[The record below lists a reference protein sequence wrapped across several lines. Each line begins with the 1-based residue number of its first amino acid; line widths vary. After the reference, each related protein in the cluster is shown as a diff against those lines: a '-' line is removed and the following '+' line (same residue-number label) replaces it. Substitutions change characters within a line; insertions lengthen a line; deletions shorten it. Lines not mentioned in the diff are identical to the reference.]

1 MDLPDSGE
9 ELVAALGQLVRYVR
23 QAATVGGGL
32 STAASSLLSHL
43 GREGP
48 TRLTELARMD
58 GVSQPAMTQMVTRLE
73 REGLV
78 RRVSSTDDR
87 RGVLVEVTDAGVDLV
102 RLRRAELAEA
112 LQELTA
118 RLDPEEQKA
127 VATALPAL
135 ARAIKDQASD

>member
-1 MDLPDSGE
+1 MDLSGSGE

-23 QAATVGGGL
+23 QAATVGGL

-102 RLRRAELAEA
+102 RHRRAELGEA
-112 LQELTA
+112 LQELIA
-118 RLDPEEQKA
+118 ELAPEEQKA
-127 VATALPAL
+127 VVTALPAL
-135 ARAIKDQASD
+135 ARAIKDRTSD

>member
-23 QAATVGGGL
+23 QGATVGGL
-32 STAASSLLSHL
+32 STAASSLLGHL

-87 RGVLVEVTDAGVDLV
+87 RGVLVEVTDAGVELV
-102 RLRRAELAEA
+102 GRRRAELAEA
-112 LQELTA
+112 LQELIA

-127 VATALPAL
+127 VVTALPAL
-135 ARAIKDQASD
+135 ARAIKDQTSD

>member
-23 QAATVGGGL
+23 QAATVGGL

-43 GREGP
+43 IREGP
-48 TRLTELARMD
+48 TRLTELARAD

-78 RRVSSTDDR
+78 CRVSSTDDR
-87 RGVLVEVTDAGVDLV
+87 RGVLVEVTDAGVDMV
-102 RLRRAELAEA
+102 GLRRAELAEA
-112 LQELTA
+112 LQELIA
-118 RLDPEEQKA
+118 RLDPEEQRA
-127 VATALPAL
+127 VVTALPAL
-135 ARAIKDQASD
+135 ARVIKDRTSD